1 MEQSSTPIPFTIN
14 RHVILVGMMGVGKS
28 SLGRRLS
35 RRLSLT
41 LADSD
46 QEIERAAGMGIGE
59 LYHKYGE
66 PELRALER
74 RVMGRLLAM
83 PPQIIA
89 TGGDAFTSSETRQ
102 MLKEGGLTI
111 WLKASATTLSARIRR
126 LDHRPLLTGDDM
138 PAQIAALVEAR
149 APHYAEADV
158 TLVTDEVPVPQI
170 IENIVNLLKNAHI

>member
-1 MEQSSTPIPFTIN
+1 MEQSSTLPPFTIN

-35 RRLSLT
+35 RRLGLT

-74 RVMGRLLAM
+74 RVLGRLLAM

-89 TGGDAFTSSETRQ
+89 TGGDCFTSAETRAL
-102 MLKEGGLTI
+102 LKSGGLTI
-111 WLKASATTLSARIRR
+111 WLKASAATLTARIRR
-126 LDHRPLLTGDDM
+126 LDHRPLLTVGDM

-149 APHYAEADV
+149 APHYAEADL
-158 TLVTDEVPVPQI
+158 TLVTDDVPVPQI
-170 IENIVNLLKNAHI
+170 IETIVQMLSAARG